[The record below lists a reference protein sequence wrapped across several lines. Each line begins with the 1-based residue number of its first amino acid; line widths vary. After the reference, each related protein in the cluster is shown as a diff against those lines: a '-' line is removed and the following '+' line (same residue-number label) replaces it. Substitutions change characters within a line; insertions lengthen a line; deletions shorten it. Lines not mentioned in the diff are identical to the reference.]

1 MICAG
6 NSITPMECNQEAITI
21 INGFAVCKRHADEM
35 VNVFRMAKR
44 QLAQAGLKPGIPY
57 RDPDLVSSKTLNI
70 GDDFSMTA
78 GKWRNVKNT
87 T

>member
-6 NSITPMECNQEAITI
+6 NSTTPMECDQEAITI
-21 INGFAVCKRHADEM
+21 ISGFSMCKKHADEM
-35 VNVFRMAKR
+35 VYVFRMAK
-44 QLAQAGLKPGIPY
+44 QQAAQARLKPGIPY

-70 GDDFSMTA
+70 GDDFSMTE